1 MYIDRKKAW
10 LGAAIGLAGG
20 IVGGIINKRKQKRA
34 LRQQQAEANRNA
46 AIENANAME
55 EAYNNQE
62 YVDAY
67 NDRLAFAYGGKR
79 KKCNNGAE
87 VNVTNDNELVKDKD
101 SNNGMISD
109 VAGGIANGLGSVTDA
124 LLTNTGVVT
133 KPVTSAFTTKSNTK
147 SIVNGNIDIY
157 SDRLKSANNFRCG
170 GKRMKH
176 R

>member
-1 MYIDRKKAW
+1 MYIDRNKAW

>member
-20 IVGGIINKRKQKRA
+20 IVGGIINKRKQKKA
-34 LRQQQAEANRNA
+34 LRQQQAEVNRNA

-79 KKCNNGAE
+79 KKCTNGAE
-87 VNVTNDNELVKDKD
+87 ENITDNNELVKDKG
-101 SNNGMISD
+101 SNNGMMSD
-109 VAGGIANGLGSVTDA
+109 VAGGIANGLGSVANA
-124 LLTNTGVVT
+124 LLTNTDVVT

-157 SDRLKSANNFRCG
+157 SDRLKSVNNFRCG